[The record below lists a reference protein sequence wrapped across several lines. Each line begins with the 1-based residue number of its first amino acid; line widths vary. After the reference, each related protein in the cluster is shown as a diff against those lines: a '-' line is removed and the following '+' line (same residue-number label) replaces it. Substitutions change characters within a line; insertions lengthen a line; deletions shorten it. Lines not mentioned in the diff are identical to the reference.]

1 MDEVRFDP
9 ASVVFEGRILVAG
22 GYSDGIDSDTVE
34 KYDHVANTWTYLPCM
49 KLGISRHRLVAMSN
63 KLYVFGGREET
74 CEVFYSSNNSF
85 SLLKAPPPFVSMGGY
100 NVKGAVS
107 IGNKILIFRK
117 KYYKIRCL

>member
-34 KYDHVANTWTYLPCM
+34 KYDHVANTWMYLPSM

-63 KLYVFGGREET
+63 KLYVFG
-74 CEVFYSSNNSF
+74 
-85 SLLKAPPPFVSMGGY
+85 K
-100 NVKGAVS
+100 
-107 IGNKILIFRK
+107 
-117 KYYKIRCL
+117 